1 MSQILMR
8 MDYYT
13 PLFKRG
19 YMTYLSTQLRAFLI
33 VVLAIALSMLT
44 FNVGAQSWPDK
55 PIHLIVPFPP
65 GGGTDTFARPLA
77 AQLSKELGQQVI
89 VESKGGAGGTIGAAI
104 AAKAPSDGYTI
115 LMGAVHHTVAE
126 SIYKNLSYNL
136 DKDLIAIRG
145 VAFVPDVLVVNN
157 KLPITSV
164 KELISYSKNKPG
176 KVNYG
181 SSGNGTTR
189 HLAGEIFNKLTGTS
203 LVHVPYKGSG
213 PAMVAL
219 MGGEVDL
226 IFEGL
231 GSAASYIRAGSI
243 RALAVTSPKRSPAFP
258 DIPTMAQAGVPGFE
272 SISWYGFWVPS
283 GTPQIIQDKIFVATT
298 KALNAPEIKTLW
310 ANQGADVGPATQKQ
324 FIQYVKDETDKWGKI
339 AKNANVSID

>member
-1 MSQILMR
+1 
-8 MDYYT
+8 
-13 PLFKRG
+13 
-19 YMTYLSTQLRAFLI
+19 MTCISRNFCTLIFSLLIAVLSTTALI
-33 VVLAIALSMLT
+33 A
-44 FNVGAQSWPDK
+44 NAQSWPDK

-77 AQLSKELGQQVI
+77 AQLTKELGQQVI
-89 VESKGGAGGTIGAAI
+89 VENKGGAGGTIGAAI

-126 SIYKNLSYNL
+126 NIYKSLPYSL
-136 DKDLIAIRG
+136 DKDLIPVRG

-157 KLPITSV
+157 KLPINSV
-164 KELISYSKNKPG
+164 KDLIAYSKANPG

-189 HLAGEIFNKLTGTS
+189 HLAGEIFNKLTGAS
-203 LVHVPYKGSG
+203 LVHIPYKGSG
-213 PAMVAL
+213 PAMTAL
-219 MGGEVDL
+219 IGGEVDL

-272 SISWYGFWVPS
+272 SISWYGFWVPN
-283 GTPQIIQDKIFVATT
+283 GTPQAIQDKIFIATT
-298 KALNAPEIKTLW
+298 NALNAPEIKTLW
-310 ANQGADVGPATQKQ
+310 TSQGADTGPATQKQ
-324 FIQYVKDETDKWGKI
+324 FNQYVKDETLKWGKV
-339 AKNANVSID
+339 AKSANVTID

>member
-1 MSQILMR
+1 MTLFPSQFR
-8 MDYYT
+8 
-13 PLFKRG
+13 
-19 YMTYLSTQLRAFLI
+19 SFLI
-33 VVLAIALSMLT
+33 ALIAIALSSFA
-44 FNVGAQSWPDK
+44 FNVSAQSWPDK
-55 PIHLIVPFPP
+55 PIRLIVTFPP

-89 VESKGGAGGTIGAAI
+89 VENKGGAGGTMGAAI

-136 DKDLIAIRG
+136 EKDFIPIRG

-164 KELISYSKNKPG
+164 KELIAYSKSNPG
-176 KVNYG
+176 KVNFG

-213 PAMVAL
+213 PALVAL

-226 IFEGL
+226 IFVDL
-231 GSAASYIRAGSI
+231 GSVASFISAGSI
-243 RALAVTSPKRSPAFP
+243 RALAVTSPKRSLAFP
-258 DIPTMAQAGVPGFE
+258 NIPTMAQAGVPDFE

-298 KALNAPEIKTLW
+298 NALNTPGIKTIW
-310 ANQGADVGPATQKQ
+310 QNSGADTGPTTQKQ
-324 FIQYVKDETDKWGKI
+324 FIQYVKDETNQWNKVVMSI
-339 AKNANVSID
+339 NVSVD

>member
-1 MSQILMR
+1 MNLVLVSKHVIR
-8 MDYYT
+8 
-13 PLFKRG
+13 
-19 YMTYLSTQLRAFLI
+19 LI
-33 VVLAIALSMLT
+33 TLVIVMLT
-44 FNVGAQSWPDK
+44 VTQPALAQSDWPNK
-55 PIHLIVPFPP
+55 SIKLIVPFPP

-77 AQLSKELGQQVI
+77 AQLSKELGQQVV
-89 VESKGGAGGTIGAAI
+89 VENKGGAGGTIGAAI
-104 AAKAPSDGYTI
+104 AAKSPSDGYTI
-115 LMGAVHHTVAE
+115 FMGAVHHTVAE
-126 SIYKNLSYNL
+126 SIYKNLPYNL
-136 DKDLIAIRG
+136 EKDLIPIRG

-157 KLPITSV
+157 KLPIQSV
-164 KELISYSKNKPG
+164 KELIQYSKSNPG

-219 MGGEVDL
+219 MSGEVDL

-231 GSAASYIRAGSI
+231 GSAASYIRAGTI
-243 RALAVTSPKRSPAFP
+243 RPLAVTSPQRSPAFP
-258 DIPTMAQAGVPGFE
+258 EIPTMAEAGVPGFE

-283 GTPQIIQDKIFVATT
+283 STPQIIQDKIFAATS

-310 ANQGADVGPATQKQ
+310 ANQGADFPNLTGGQ
-324 FIQYVKDETDKWGKI
+324 FDAFIKKELTKWAQVVKASG
-339 AKNANVSID
+339 AKLD